1 MRNVVQQLGFNVCP
15 PVPPIPRVCDDDGDG
30 DDDNSEYD
38 DDDGDDDDGDDD
50 DDDDDD
56 NNSSDRDNCEDDGGC
71 MLMFHSKHDSSIEA
85 SSATFPH
92 SAPLVTS
99 RLRSPWGRENNV

>member
-1 MRNVVQQLGFNVCP
+1 MIIAWR
-15 PVPPIPRVCDDDGDG
+15 DDND
-30 DDDNSEYD
+30 DDDN
-38 DDDGDDDDGDDD
+38 DDGDDNDDD
-50 DDDDDD
+50 DDD
-56 NNSSDRDNCEDDGGC
+56 DNCEDDGGC
-71 MLMFHSKHDSSIEA
+71 MLMFHSKHDSFIEA

>member
-1 MRNVVQQLGFNVCP
+1 MRNVVQQLGFYVCP
-15 PVPPIPRVCDDDGDG
+15 PVPPIQRVCDDDGGDGDG
-30 DDDNSEYD
+30 DDN
-38 DDDGDDDDGDDD
+38 DDD

-56 NNSSDRDNCEDDGGC
+56 SSDRDNCEDDGGC